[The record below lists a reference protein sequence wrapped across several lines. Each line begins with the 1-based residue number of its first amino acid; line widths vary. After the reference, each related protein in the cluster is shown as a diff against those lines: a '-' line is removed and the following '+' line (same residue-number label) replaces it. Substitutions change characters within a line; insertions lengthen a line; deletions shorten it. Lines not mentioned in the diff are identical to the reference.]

1 MIRLLP
7 NYLSVLLLVTLF
19 TGCDKDERDI
29 NLNLTPVQ
37 TLYAP
42 DDNLSVKLQP
52 ATGAT
57 VVFEWESAKAEDGT
71 LVMYELAFDKA
82 DGDFTQPVYKIAS
95 DGNGVQNKMTLTHK
109 DLNKI
114 ADLAGIEALS
124 TGSLKWTA
132 FAYKGTNV
140 LPGQTSRTITVERPA
155 GFSIIPSDLY
165 LSGDASEAG
174 ADMNNAIQMTMT
186 SPGVFEAFT
195 ALKPGTLKFTDAKTG
210 TPVSYQLEGAF
221 IKEGEGSASPV
232 TVEAPYRIVLD
243 FNTAAASLTEIT
255 SVEYYFSP
263 NGSYDAQ
270 LTYKGGGIWSA
281 ENVPIEF
288 KQESWG
294 RDERYKFRM
303 KGKNAGGEETETF
316 WGSSNRDNQRAT
328 SDSPPEYF
336 YLVEY
341 PEFNQWDY
349 TFKFQTEADMK
360 NTDIIMKFAPGAKY
374 THEIII
380 K

>member
-7 NYLSVLLLVTLF
+7 NYLSALLLITLF
-19 TGCDKDERDI
+19 AACDKDERDI
-29 NLNLTPVQ
+29 NLNLTPVK

-42 DDNLSVKLQP
+42 DDNISVKLQP

-57 VVFEWESAKAEDGT
+57 VVFEWETAKAEDGT
-71 LVMYELAFDKA
+71 LVMYELAFDKE
-82 DGDFTQPVYKIAS
+82 DGDFSQPVYKIVS
-95 DGNGVQNKMTLTHK
+95 DGNGIQNKMTLTHK

-124 TGSLKWTA
+124 TGKLKWTA

-140 LPGQTSRTITVERPA
+140 VKGETSRIISVERPA
-155 GFSIIPSDLY
+155 GFSVIPSDLY
-165 LSGDASEAG
+165 LSGDATEAG
-174 ADMNNAIQMTMT
+174 ADIANAIQMKQT
-186 SPGVFEAFT
+186 SSGVFEAYT
-195 ALKPGTLKFTDAKTG
+195 SLKPGTLKFTDGKNG
-210 TPVSYQLEGAF
+210 TPVSYQLEGEF
-221 IKEGEGSASPV
+221 IKEGEGQVSPAA
-232 TVEAPYRIVLD
+232 TEAAYRIELD
-243 FNTAAASLTEIT
+243 FNTASAKLTQIT

-263 NGSYDAQ
+263 NDSYDAQ
-270 LTYKGGGIWSA
+270 LQYKGGGIWSA

-303 KGKNAGGEETETF
+303 KGKDGSGQETEEW
-316 WGSSNRDNQRAT
+316 WGSKNRDNQRAT
-328 SDSPPEYF
+328 NDSPPDYF
-336 YLVEY
+336 YLIKF
-341 PEFNQWDY
+341 PDFNRWDY
-349 TFKFQTEADMK
+349 TFKFPTDADGK
-360 NTDIIMKFAPGAKY
+360 NTDIILKFAPGAEY